1 MNEDTWKKLVAMDF
15 IDILKD
21 YKNKNDKNKKEREE
35 KIIKIINN
43 LKKLKQTK
51 KQNLLNKYLDKWK
64 DIITRRKIKDNL
76 VELNRKKK
84 ALQHWI

>member
-1 MNEDTWKKLVAMDF
+1 MNNNISRACDIIEKIINKKLKEDTWKKLVAMDF

-43 LKKLKQTK
+43 LKKLMEG
-51 KQNLLNKYLDKWK
+51 
-64 DIITRRKIKDNL
+64 I
-76 VELNRKKK
+76 
-84 ALQHWI
+84 